1 MSLQAVA
8 LAGECDRRSG
18 DSLTSS
24 SHALHDSVCEAVTV
38 EHSGEEAVGG
48 GFLQLCDGSLTSCHC
63 SPG

>member
-24 SHALHDSVCEAVTV
+24 SHALHDSVCEAALSDCRAQRGG
-38 EHSGEEAVGG
+38 SGGW
-48 GFLQLCDGSLTSCHC
+48 GFSAIM
-63 SPG
+63 